1 MLQILPKN
9 IIPIT
14 EARARL
20 DDMVEEAKGDNFFVI
35 SRQGKAKAA
44 VIDVDY
50 LLEMQK
56 KLELE
61 EMKEINIRM
70 QESFRKYLRKKGYNP
85 DKMTDKE
92 AEKILFNIVK

>member
-14 EARARL
+14 EARGKL
-20 DDMVEEAKGDNFFVI
+20 DDLVEQAKGDNFFVI

-44 VIDVDY
+44 VVDVDY
-50 LLEMQK
+50 LLELQK

-61 EMKEINIRM
+61 EMREINLQM
-70 QESFRKYLRKKGYNP
+70 QEDFRKYLRKKGFNP

-92 AEKILFNIVK
+92 AEKILQKLSK